1 MSGITRRKWILKS
14 HFDGLPKR
22 EDVELVEEE
31 LPTLQEGGTVKL
43 KQCVLIMRYFSL
55 N

>member
-22 EDVELVEEE
+22 ENVELVEEA
-31 LPTLQEGGTVKL
+31 LPALREGGKVFIITVV
-43 KQCVLIMRYFSL
+43 C
-55 N
+55 